1 VSKRFLYGA
10 IDITSLD
17 ALAIGTSE
25 GKIKEFISSKADKNI
40 KLFKVTIDL
49 EKSYKVRLNID
60 GFSPDPNHLGEINVK
75 MKKLWDLVYLFELD
89 VTESKT
95 EIYIFK

>member
-10 IDITSLD
+10 IDIISLD

-25 GKIKEFISSKADKNI
+25 AKIREFISNKADKNI

-49 EKSYKVRLNID
+49 EKNYKVRLNID
-60 GFSPDPNHLGEINVK
+60 GFSPDPSHLSEINAK

-89 VTESKT
+89 VSESQT